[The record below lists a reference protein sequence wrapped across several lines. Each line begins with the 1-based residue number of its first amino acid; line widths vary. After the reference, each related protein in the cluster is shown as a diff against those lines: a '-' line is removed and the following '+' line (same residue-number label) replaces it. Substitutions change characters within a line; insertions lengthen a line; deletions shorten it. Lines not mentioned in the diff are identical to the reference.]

1 MATAKDEEDITGMR
15 KKILLAAA
23 LCFVLA
29 SGCAETPEDAVVK
42 KKNGQS
48 MENYKEAE
56 ESRQEKETE
65 GAEENTL
72 AKRLQ
77 VP

>member
-56 ESRQEKETE
+56 ESRCLKWKIS
-65 GAEENTL
+65 L
-72 AKRLQ
+72 S
-77 VP
+77 